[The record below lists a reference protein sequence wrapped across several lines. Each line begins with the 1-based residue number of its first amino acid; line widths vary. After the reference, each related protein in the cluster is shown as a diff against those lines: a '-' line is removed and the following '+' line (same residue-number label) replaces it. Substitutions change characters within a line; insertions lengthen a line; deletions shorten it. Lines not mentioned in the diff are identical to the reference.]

1 MSAEKEYKTLKEFY
15 PFYLT
20 EHVNRTN
27 RILHV
32 IGTTL
37 VILFLIYLIVTQQ
50 FKLLIVAPLIG
61 YGFAWVGHFIFEKN
75 RPATFKYPL
84 YSFLS
89 DFIMW
94 FQVLTGQIGLGKKG
108 YQANQKES

>member
-1 MSAEKEYKTLKEFY
+1 MSEKKYKTLKEFY

-37 VILFLIYLIVTQQ
+37 VISLLIYLIVTMN
-50 FKLLIVAPLIG
+50 FKLLLAAPLIG

-75 RPATFKYPL
+75 RPATFEYPF

-94 FQVLTGQIGLGKKG
+94 FQVITGKIGLGKAG
-108 YQANQKES
+108 YKANQKS